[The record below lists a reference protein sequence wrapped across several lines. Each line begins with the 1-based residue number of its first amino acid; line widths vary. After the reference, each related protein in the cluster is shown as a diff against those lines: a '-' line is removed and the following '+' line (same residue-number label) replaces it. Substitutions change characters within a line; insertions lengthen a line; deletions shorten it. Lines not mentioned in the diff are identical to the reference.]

1 MPPERSVLDSG
12 ASVVSESMPSVE
24 SISLGLYFPTG
35 SRHET
40 QLDNGVSHFIEHLV
54 FKGTPRRSADQI
66 NREIDLLGG
75 VSNAYTSKET
85 ICLYARVLA
94 ETLERLLALFGDL
107 ATEALPAGVEEEVER
122 ERRVILSEIRAVED
136 SPEDLLGQ
144 LSDSVFFGDH
154 PLAMPIA
161 GSAPAVGRLGVDD
174 IRAHYKRHLVAGGLV
189 IAAAGKIDHAEL
201 VELASRHL
209 GRIPTGERQTSASPE
224 GPRPVTRVMQREL
237 EQVQVTLSAP
247 GVSGRDPR
255 WAAAELL
262 SAIVGDGYSSRL
274 FREVR
279 DRRGLVYSIYSSL
292 VSYTDTGRLD
302 VSFSVAPAKLEE
314 TLEVVSRELGNV
326 RDAGISPAELEA
338 AREHL
343 RVSLLLGHESTGARM
358 GYLAEQVLFG
368 EENLELERDLDELQ
382 RVTLG
387 EVHALAAS
395 LLGAPLPLAVVGPV
409 DSDSL
414 PTAGWALPT

>member
-12 ASVVSESMPSVE
+12 ASVVSESMPGVE
-24 SISLGLYFPTG
+24 SVSLGLYFPTG

-54 FKGTPRRSADQI
+54 FKGTPQRTADEI

-75 VSNAYTSKET
+75 ASNAYTSKET
-85 ICLYARVLA
+85 ICLYACVLA
-94 ETLERLLALFGDL
+94 EHLNRLLALFGDL
-107 ATEALPAGVEEEVER
+107 ATEALPTGVEEEVER

-144 LSDSVFFGDH
+144 LSDRVFFGDH

-161 GSAPAVGRLGVDD
+161 GSAPAVNRLGLDD
-174 IRAHYKRHLVAGGLV
+174 IRAHYKRHLVAGGMV

-209 GRIPTGERQTSASPE
+209 GRIPTGGTRTSPSPE
-224 GPRPVTRVMQREL
+224 PTRPTSRVMQREL

-262 SAIVGDGYSSRL
+262 SAIIGDGYSSRL

-292 VSYTDTGRLD
+292 VSYTDAGRFD

-314 TLEVVSRELGNV
+314 TLEVVSRELANV
-326 RDAGISPAELEA
+326 RDGGISQAELDA
-338 AREHL
+338 ANEHL
-343 RVSLLLGHESTGARM
+343 RASLLLGHESTGARM
-358 GYLAEQVLFG
+358 SYLAEQLLLG
-368 EENLELERDLDELQ
+368 EENLTLERDLEELQ
-382 RVTLG
+382 GVTLG
-387 EVHALAAS
+387 QVHALASAM
-395 LLGAPLPLAVVGPV
+395 LGAPLPLAVVGPV
-409 DSDSL
+409 HSDRL
-414 PTAGWALPT
+414 PEAGWPLPA

>member
-12 ASVVSESMPSVE
+12 ASVVSESMPGVE
-24 SISLGLYFPTG
+24 SVSLGLYFPTG

>member
-12 ASVVSESMPSVE
+12 ASVVSEAMPGVE
-24 SISLGLYFPTG
+24 SVSLGLYFPTG

-40 QLDNGVSHFIEHLV
+40 QRDNGVSHFIEHLV
-54 FKGTPRRSADQI
+54 FKGTPRRTADEI

-75 VSNAYTSKET
+75 ASNAYTSKET
-85 ICLYARVLA
+85 ICLYACVLA
-94 ETLERLLALFGDL
+94 EHLNRLLALFGDL
-107 ATEALPAGVEEEVER
+107 ASEALPTGVEEEVER

-144 LSDSVFFGDH
+144 LSDRVFFGDH

-161 GSAPAVGRLGVDD
+161 GSAPAVGRLGLDD

-209 GRIPTGERQTSASPE
+209 GRIPTGTTRTSPSPE
-224 GPRPVTRVMQREL
+224 APRPASRVLQREL
-237 EQVQVTLSAP
+237 EQVQVMLSAP

-262 SAIVGDGYSSRL
+262 STIIGDGYSSRL

-292 VSYTDTGRLD
+292 VSYSDAGRFD
-302 VSFSVAPAKLEE
+302 VSFSVAPAKLDE
-314 TLEVVSRELGNV
+314 TLEVVSRELANV
-326 RDAGISPAELEA
+326 RDGGISEAELDA

-343 RVSLLLGHESTGARM
+343 RASLLLGHESTSARM
-358 GYLAEQVLFG
+358 SYLAEQLLFG
-368 EENLELERDLDELQ
+368 EENLELERDLEELQ
-382 RVTLG
+382 QVTLG
-387 EVHALAAS
+387 EVHALASAM
-395 LLGAPLPLAVVGPV
+395 LGGPLPLAIVGPV
-409 DSDSL
+409 QSDSL
-414 PTAGWALPT
+414 PAAGWALPA